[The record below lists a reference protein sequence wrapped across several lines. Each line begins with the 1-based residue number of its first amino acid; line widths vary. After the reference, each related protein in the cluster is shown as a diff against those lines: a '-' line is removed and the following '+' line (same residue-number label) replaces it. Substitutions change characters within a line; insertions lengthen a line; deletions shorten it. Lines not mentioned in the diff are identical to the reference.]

1 MNVSLQPL
9 TNDNWREAIR
19 LQVTDE
25 QKGYVASNLYSIAES
40 RFEPTCVPLAIYAEE
55 SIDEGEE
62 AQPVMVGFTMYDATD
77 YYIARFMIDA
87 RYQGR
92 GYGRAAMMRLIE
104 RFEAERAHPTASLS
118 FVPDNVA
125 AERLYASVGFRK
137 TGEISEGELVMVR
150 PLA

>member
-1 MNVSLQPL
+1 MKISLQPL
-9 TNDNWREAIR
+9 TIENWRESIR

-25 QKGYVASNLYSIAES
+25 QKGYVASNLYSIAET

-55 SIDEGEE
+55 SIDESEE
-62 AQPVMVGFTMYDATD
+62 AQRVMVGFVMYDATD

-92 GYGRAAMMRLIE
+92 GYGRAAMLRLLE
-104 RFEAERAHPTASLS
+104 LFEAERAHPTATLS
-118 FVPDNVA
+118 FVPGNVA
-125 AERLYASVGFRK
+125 AERLYESVGFHK
-137 TGEISEGELVMVR
+137 TGEMSEGELVMVR